1 MHQRES
7 SANQS
12 NEQKHTSANVG
23 VVLFAFGK
31 PHYYGAAYN
40 LAFSIKRF
48 NSGLK
53 IALFVDDMS
62 KVHGYANGLADYVDS
77 INEIKPEH
85 LTTGGKLDPGK
96 LKVNLYQYLPF
107 EHNIYLDVDAVALKD
122 LEAMINELINAGKD
136 YISHTVGYHT
146 IKQGRA
152 IPSMQW
158 AWADDI
164 WEHFQLRESDTL
176 PAINSSIQYIRKS
189 ETAEC
194 LYASAKHYY
203 ENNQLPVQKLR
214 MKWGG
219 GQPDELYMNVALA
232 KLGLDPAIIPVGQ
245 TEGSENGYIH
255 FAMQRRLTFEQIT
268 ERFYLQSY
276 YGGQGFTPLFYVEW
290 LDRLLKKWFA
300 ESGKQHIHFIN
311 RITSNKYAGNKK

>member
-1 MHQRES
+1 MHQLVS
-7 SANQS
+7 SANPS
-12 NEQKHTSANVG
+12 NEQKHAPNNIG

-77 INEIKPEH
+77 INQINLNH
-85 LTTGGKLDPGK
+85 LVTGGKLDPGK
-96 LKVNLYQYLPF
+96 LKVNLYDYLPF

-122 LEAMINELINAGKD
+122 LEPMINELINAGKD

-164 WEHFQLRESDTL
+164 WQHFELSESAVL
-176 PAINSSIQYIRKS
+176 PAINSSIQYIRKGIK
-189 ETAEC
+189 AEKI
-194 LYASAKHYY
+194 YIIAKDYY
-203 ENNQLPVQKLR
+203 ENKPLPVQKLR

-245 TEGSENGYIH
+245 TDGSENGYIH
-255 FAMQRRLTFEQIT
+255 FAMQRRLNFEQIT

-276 YGGQGFTPLFYVEW
+276 YGGQGFTPLFYIEW
-290 LDRLLKKWFA
+290 LDRLLKKWFS

>member
-1 MHQRES
+1 MHQLVS

-53 IALFVDDMS
+53 IALFVDDIS
-62 KVHGYANGLADYVDS
+62 KVHGYANGLADYVDL

-107 EHNIYLDVDAVALKD
+107 DHNIYLDVDAVALKD
-122 LEAMINELINAGKD
+122 IEPMINELINAGKD

-164 WEHFQLRESDTL
+164 WEHFGLSESAVL
-176 PAINSSIQYIRKS
+176 PAINSSIQYIRKGIQ
-189 ETAEC
+189 AEKI
-194 LYASAKHYY
+194 YIIAKDYY
-203 ENNQLPVQKLR
+203 ENKPLPVQKLR

-232 KLGLDPAIIPVGQ
+232 ILGLDPAIIQVGQ
-245 TEGSENGYIH
+245 TDGSENGYIH

-268 ERFYLQSY
+268 ERYYLQSY
-276 YGGQGFTPLFYVEW
+276 YGGQGFTPIFYIEW

>member
-1 MHQRES
+1 MHQLVS

-12 NEQKHTSANVG
+12 KEQKHTSANVG

-53 IALFVDDMS
+53 IALFVDDIS

-77 INEIKPEH
+77 INQIN
-85 LTTGGKLDPGK
+85 LNNLVTGGKLDPGK
-96 LKVNLYQYLPF
+96 LKVNLYEYIPF
-107 EHNIYLDVDAVALKD
+107 DHNIYLDVDAVALKD
-122 LEAMINELINAGKD
+122 IEPMINELINAGKD

-164 WEHFQLRESDTL
+164 WQHFELSETAVL
-176 PAINSSIQYIRKS
+176 PAINSSIQYIRKG
-189 ETAEC
+189 ETAER
-194 LYASAKHYY
+194 LYATAKLYY
-203 ENNQLPVQKLR
+203 ENNQLPIQKLR

-219 GQPDELYMNVALA
+219 GQPDELYFNVSFGKNKFKPYEIDAVCFQMSREFSYA
-232 KLGLDPAIIPVGQ
+232 
-245 TEGSENGYIH
+245 
-255 FAMQRRLTFEQIT
+255 QIE
-268 ERFYLQSY
+268 ERFYLMSY
-276 YGGQGFTPLFYVEW
+276 YGGKGFTPSFYIEW
-290 LDRLLKKWFA
+290 LDRKLKAWMQQD
-300 ESGKQHIHFIN
+300 GIQHKYFIH
-311 RITSNKYAGNKK
+311 RITDHKHADPKR